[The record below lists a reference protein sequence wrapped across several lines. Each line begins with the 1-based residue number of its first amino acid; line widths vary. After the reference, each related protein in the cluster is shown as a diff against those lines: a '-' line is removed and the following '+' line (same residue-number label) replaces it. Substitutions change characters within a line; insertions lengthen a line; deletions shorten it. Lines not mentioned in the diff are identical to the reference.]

1 MAIQQPQRNNHRMV
15 EKQKTLANPFII
27 QGKGLH
33 TGVNVIMNF
42 LPAPVN
48 HGFKFKRVDLDKQPI
63 IPADVDL
70 VIDTSRGTLLEKDGA
85 RIGTIEHALAALV
98 GMDLDN
104 VLIEVNNEEAPI
116 MDGSSKYF
124 VEAIETAGIIEQDAE
139 RDYFEIKEKIEIYDE
154 KSDSEI
160 IALPDDDFRLNV
172 LISFKSRVLNN
183 QFATLD
189 SISGFK
195 DEIASCRTF
204 VFLHELEFL
213 LNNNLIKGGELNN
226 AIVIIDKEVSQEELN
241 RLADLFHHDRVEV
254 KPQGILNNLELHF
267 DNECARHKL
276 LDVIGDLALCGK
288 HIKGRII
295 ATKPGHRPNTIFAQ
309 ALKDNWRKQQA
320 APPEYNPNKQP
331 LLDVNRIKEYLPHR
345 YPFLMVD
352 KILSM
357 NKDEVIGL
365 KSVTSNEPFFEGH
378 FPGEPIMP
386 GVLLIEAM
394 AQTGGILVL
403 SMLTGKYSTYFIRI
417 DNVKF
422 RKKVVPGDTLIFK
435 LTLNSPI
442 RRGIASMK
450 GLTYVGDK
458 IVAEG
463 DFMAQIVKQAE
474 E

>member
-1 MAIQQPQRNNHRMV
+1 MV
-15 EKQKTLANPFII
+15 VKQKTLANSFKIE
-27 QGKGLH
+27 GKGLH
-33 TGVNVIMNF
+33 TGVNVTMNF
-42 LPAPVN
+42 KPAPVN
-48 HGFKFKRVDLDKQPI
+48 HGFKFKRIDLKNQPI
-63 IPADVDL
+63 IDADVDL
-70 VIDTSRGTLLEKDGA
+70 VVDTSRGTLLEKDGA

-124 VEAIETAGIIEQDAE
+124 VEAIEKAGIVEQKAE
-139 RDYFEIKEKIEIYDE
+139 REYFEIQEKIEIYDE
-154 KSDSEI
+154 KSDAHI
-160 IALPDDDFRLNV
+160 IALPDDDYRLNIM
-172 LISFKSRVLNN
+172 ISFKSRVLNN

-195 DEIASCRTF
+195 NEIANCRTF

-226 AIVIIDKEVSQEELN
+226 AIVIIDKEVSQEELD
-241 RLADLFHHDRVEV
+241 RLAELFHHDKVEV
-254 KPQGILNNLELHF
+254 KPQGILNNLNLHF

-288 HIKGRII
+288 RIKGRII
-295 ATKPGHRPNTIFAQ
+295 ASKPGHRPNTIFAQ
-309 ALKDNWRKQQA
+309 ALKDAWKKTQTA
-320 APPEYNPNKQP
+320 APEYDPDATP
-331 LLDVNRIKEYLPHR
+331 LLDTLQIKEYLPHR

-352 KILSM
+352 KVLSIT
-357 NKDEVIGL
+357 DSEVIGI
-365 KSVTSNEPFFEGH
+365 KNVTHNEPFFQGH
-378 FPGEPIMP
+378 FPDEPVMP

-394 AQTGGILVL
+394 AQTGGLLVL
-403 SMLTGKYSTYFIRI
+403 CKLEGKYSTYFIRI

-435 LTLNSPI
+435 VALTSPI
-442 RRGIASMK
+442 RRGIATMK
-450 GLTYVGDK
+450 GVTYVGSK

-463 DFMAQIVKQAE
+463 EFMAQIVKQTE
-474 E
+474 N

>member
-1 MAIQQPQRNNHRMV
+1 MV
-15 EKQKTLANPFII
+15 VKQKTLAKSFKIE
-27 QGKGLH
+27 GKGLH
-33 TGVNVIMNF
+33 TGVNVTMNF
-42 LPAPVN
+42 LPAPEN
-48 HGFKFKRVDLDKQPI
+48 HGFKFKRVDLENQPVI
-63 IPADVDL
+63 DADVDL
-70 VIDTSRGTLLEKDGA
+70 VVDTSRGTLLEKDGA
-85 RIGTIEHALAALV
+85 RIGTIEHALAGLI
-98 GMDLDN
+98 GMNLDN

-116 MDGSSKYF
+116 MDGSSRYF
-124 VEAIETAGIIEQDAE
+124 VEAIEKAGIVEQDAE
-139 RDYFEIKEKIEIYDE
+139 REYFEIKEKIQITDE
-154 KSDSEI
+154 KSGSEI
-160 IALPDDDFRLNV
+160 IALPDDDYRLNV

-183 QFATLD
+183 QFATLE
-189 SISGFK
+189 SISDFK
-195 DEIASCRTF
+195 EEIANCRTF

-226 AIVIIDKEVSQEELN
+226 AIVIIDKEVTQEELD

-254 KPQGILNNLELHF
+254 KPQGILNNLDLHF

-295 ATKPGHRPNTIFAQ
+295 ATKPGHGPNTLFAQ
-309 ALKDNWRKQQA
+309 ALKNHWRQA
-320 APPEYNPNKQP
+320 QEGPPEYDPNSTP
-331 LLDVNRIKEYLPHR
+331 LMDVNQIKNLLPHR

-352 KILSM
+352 KVLSIT
-357 NKDEVIGL
+357 NEEVIGV
-365 KSVTSNEPFFEGH
+365 KSVTANEPFFQGH
-378 FPGEPIMP
+378 FPEEPLMP

-403 SMLTGKYSTYFIRI
+403 CGLEGKYSTYFIRI

-435 LTLNSPI
+435 LTLTSPV
-442 RRGIASMK
+442 RRGIATMK
-450 GLTYVGDK
+450 GLTYVGNK

-463 DFMAQIVKQAE
+463 EFMAQIVKQTE